1 MVLTFFAKD
10 ENVPFLLLIP
20 NKFQERSQIPA
31 SIRRYLEENNFAR
44 QKQLAEERGKVKF
57 AVVSS

>member
-20 NKFQERSQIPA
+20 HKFQDRSQIPA

-44 QKQLAEERGKVKF
+44 QKQAEERGKVKF